1 MTNTDEKRKEIAD
14 SFKKI
19 DWVKFVS
26 KLLDT
31 LFIFGCGF
39 ALCFYGFQVDNVNR
53 CNEFIWENYG
63 VQTYYNG
70 SDYLENTTPLILL
83 MNGTTE
89 SIEIPT
95 FKGIT

>member
-1 MTNTDEKRKEIAD
+1 MTNSDDKRREIID
-14 SFKKI
+14 SFKNMG
-19 DWVKFVS
+19 WFRFFS
-26 KLLDT
+26 KLLDA

-70 SDYLENTTPLILL
+70 TDFLENTTPFILL
-83 MNGTTE
+83 MNGTIE
-89 SIEIPT
+89 SIEAPN